1 MHVAFD
7 ARTITGFFLHETL
20 LRVQELK
27 VYEFIFYG
35 ISEYNRHIVK
45 SYLVKVEDQWGFFC
59 LIFYLN
65 GVLRFF
71 KDIGIG
77 ISIACLVNKDVGIV
91 DRQ

>member
-1 MHVAFD
+1 MSPLTLVL
-7 ARTITGFFLHETL
+7 ITRFFLYETL

-35 ISEYNRHIVK
+35 VSEDNGHIVK
-45 SYLVKVEDQWGFFC
+45 NYLVKVEDQWGFFC

-71 KDIGIG
+71 KDISIG
-77 ISIACLVNKDVGIV
+77 ISIACLVYKDIGIV